1 MELRV
6 PAQDH
11 TYQAAC
17 CASVSACRQGFAIAL
32 PGTLPETVG
41 GNNAVLGATDKHLE
55 AFLNN
60 SCSVLRSDP
69 SIAAVFATTDL
80 RILEEKPLL
89 LSTLKLLESGS

>member
-1 MELRV
+1 M
-6 PAQDH
+6 
-11 TYQAAC
+11 
-17 CASVSACRQGFAIAL
+17 AL
-32 PGTLPETVG
+32 LGTVAETVG
-41 GNNAVLGATDKHLE
+41 ATSSVLGATDKHLE